1 MRGDQR
7 VFRVLKGVSTVDY
20 CHKNNALV
28 TGSTDQIIRIWNP
41 FINTYAVSIPF
52 TTLLSTIPLPSQEAS
67 SSFVWT
73 RLSHF
78 LFEG

>member
-7 VFRVLKGVSTVDY
+7 VFKVLKGVSTVDY

-41 FINTYAVSIPF
+41 FINTYVTKHVSIPF
-52 TTLLSTIPLPSQEAS
+52 SNY
-67 SSFVWT
+67 
-73 RLSHF
+73 
-78 LFEG
+78 